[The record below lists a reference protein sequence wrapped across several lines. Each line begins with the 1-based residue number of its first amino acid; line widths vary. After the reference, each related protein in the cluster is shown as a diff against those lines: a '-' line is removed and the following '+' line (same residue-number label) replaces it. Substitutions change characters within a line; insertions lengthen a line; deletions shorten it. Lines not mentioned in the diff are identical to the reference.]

1 MPKYNVWID
10 PRAEE
15 TRKQLRGLTIKD
27 LGTGTMRW
35 ALHLSEDEMQYLETY
50 NPDSLGCLADP
61 ALYKAEWAKFINC
74 NESKP
79 YKVRF

>member
-1 MPKYNVWID
+1 MLKYNVWID

-15 TRKQLRGLTIKD
+15 TRKQLRGLTIRD
-27 LGTGTMRW
+27 LSSGTLRW
-35 ALHLSEDEMQYLETY
+35 ALHLSEDEMAYLERH

-61 ALYKAEWAKFINC
+61 ALYKAEWAKFINS
-74 NESKP
+74 NASKP